1 MSDLFGSDL
10 SDIESPGS
18 RPSSPRSAS
27 RRRSPTRDSATPE
40 PRKSVYDSDSGEGG
54 TPVRPSTDAT
64 ATAAANGDALDDL
77 FGSDEDVEM
86 RGSDRESTPGGG
98 MAQSDDDDDDEALSK
113 VNVRVMSA
121 RVPLLPVPRSDKD
134 AFILARMPNILQLDP
149 TPFSADLY
157 EDLIEKEH
165 EVAAKHG
172 VKEAVR
178 PELASAVEG
187 IIGNTIR
194 WRRTIGSDGKERH
207 ESNAR
212 LVRWSDGSTS
222 IVIGGQAP
230 EAYSIT
236 SEPLDDSAKRKQH
249 HHAAVHYQRELL
261 MQSHAR
267 LTEQWLLRPTRQS
280 AQSRAAV
287 SLLLGR
293 VRAKAL
299 GETALGASS
308 AARAAAA
315 KASRTRFEVD
325 DENPELIRKR
335 AVEEDERREKQR
347 KKEERLRERMEARGL
362 HPERRN
368 TEYNGLTYASG
379 DYSEEENEYDSE
391 NDVQAASHG
400 PPRPARRDVP
410 RSGVPQR
417 SQRPRSIYADEE
429 LEDFIDDDE
438 PEVGPRDEFDD
449 EEEEERAAQRLKSSK
464 HTEYMD
470 DEDES
475 DRGRDDRRGRN
486 AKTRRL
492 MVSDD
497 EDDDDDIDI

>member
-10 SDIESPGS
+10 SDVESQGS
-18 RPSSPRSAS
+18 RLSSPRGSP
-27 RRRSPTRDSATPE
+27 RRRSHSRDSATPE
-40 PRKSVYDSDSGEGG
+40 PKKSRYDIDSDEGG
-54 TPVRPSTDAT
+54 APVRLDIEP
-64 ATAAANGDALDDL
+64 ANGDALDDL
-77 FGSDEDVEM
+77 FGSDDDAEM
-86 RGSDRESTPGGG
+86 RGSDNESTRSADR
-98 MAQSDDDDDDEALSK
+98 MLSDDEAPEGLSK

-121 RVPLLPVPRSDKD
+121 KVPLFPVPRSDRD
-134 AFILARMPNILQLDP
+134 AFILTRMPNILQLDP
-149 TPFSADLY
+149 TPFSADSY
-157 EDLIEKEH
+157 EDLIKKEH
-165 EVAAKHG
+165 EVAAKHS
-172 VKEAVR
+172 VKEAVP

-194 WRRTIGSDGKERH
+194 WRRTAGADGKTRR

-236 SEPLDDSAKRKQH
+236 SEPLDDSAKTKQH
-249 HHAAVHYQRELL
+249 HYAAVLYQNELL

-267 LTEQWLLRPTRQS
+267 LTEQWLLRPTKQS

-293 VRAKAL
+293 IR
-299 GETALGASS
+299 GEAALGAGNT
-308 AARAAAA
+308 ARAAAA
-315 KASRTRFEVD
+315 KTSRTRFEVD

-347 KKEERLRERMEARGL
+347 KKEERLRERMEAKGL
-362 HPERRN
+362 QSDRRN
-368 TEYNGLTYASG
+368 TGYNSSTYAGGG
-379 DYSEEENEYDSE
+379 DYSEEENEYGYDSE
-391 NDVQAASHG
+391 SNARAGG
-400 PPRPARRDVP
+400 PGA
-410 RSGVPQR
+410 GYGAQR
-417 SQRPRSIYADEE
+417 SVKRDLPQQSRRPRNIYADEE

-464 HTEYMD
+464 RTEYMD
-470 DEDES
+470 GDGDES
-475 DRGRDDRRGRN
+475 DGGRDNRRARN
-486 AKTRRL
+486 TKPRRL

-497 EDDDDDIDI
+497 EDDNIDI

>member
-10 SDIESPGS
+10 SDIESQAS
-18 RPSSPRSAS
+18 RLSSPRSTPG
-27 RRRSPTRDSATPE
+27 RRSPGRDSATPE
-40 PRKSVYDSDSGEGG
+40 PRKSRYDSDSGESG
-54 TPVRPSTDAT
+54 TPVRPSTDGAV
-64 ATAAANGDALDDL
+64 AGDALDDL
-77 FGSDEDVEM
+77 FGSDDNDVEM

-98 MAQSDDDDDDEALSK
+98 LLQSDNEAQEEVLST

-134 AFILARMPNILQLDP
+134 AFILARTPNILQLDP
-149 TPFSADLY
+149 TPFSADSY
-157 EDLIEKEH
+157 EDLIQKEH
-165 EVAAKHG
+165 EVAAKHD
-172 VKEAVR
+172 VKDAVR

-187 IIGNTIR
+187 IISNTIR
-194 WRRTIGSDGKERH
+194 WRRTTGSDGRERR

-222 IVIGGQAP
+222 IVIGGQVP
-230 EAYSIT
+230 ESYSIA

-299 GETALGASS
+299 GETVLGASN
-308 AARAAAA
+308 AAAA

-347 KKEERLRERMEARGL
+347 KKEERMRERMEARGL
-362 HPERRN
+362 QSERRN
-368 TEYNGLTYASG
+368 TGYNSPTYAG
-379 DYSEEENEYDSE
+379 DDYSEEDEEIEYGYDSE
-391 NDVQAASHG
+391 NDAQAGGHG
-400 PPRPARRDVP
+400 PPRSTKHSVP
-410 RSGVPQR
+410 RVSVPQR
-417 SQRPRSIYADEE
+417 TQRPRSVYADEE
-429 LEDFIDDDE
+429 LDDFIDDDE

-449 EEEEERAAQRLKSSK
+449 EEEEEEEQAAQRLRSSK
-464 HTEYMD
+464 HAEYMD
-470 DEDES
+470 DDAEG
-475 DRGRDDRRGRN
+475 DRGRDDSRGRN
-486 AKTRRL
+486 AKTRRV

-497 EDDDDDIDI
+497 EDDDDDI

>member
-10 SDIESPGS
+10 SDVESQGS
-18 RPSSPRSAS
+18 RLSSPRGSP
-27 RRRSPTRDSATPE
+27 RRRSRSRDSATPE
-40 PRKSVYDSDSGEGG
+40 PSKSRYDSDSDVGG
-54 TPVRPSTDAT
+54 APVRPETEP
-64 ATAAANGDALDDL
+64 ANGDALDDL
-77 FGSDEDVEM
+77 FGSDEDAEM
-86 RGSDRESTPGGG
+86 RGSDNESTRGADRI
-98 MAQSDDDDDDEALSK
+98 MSDDEAPEGLSK

-121 RVPLLPVPRSDKD
+121 KVPLFPVPRSDKN
-134 AFILARMPNILQLDP
+134 AFILTRMPNILQLDP
-149 TPFSADLY
+149 TPFSADSY
-157 EDLIEKEH
+157 EDLIKKEH
-165 EVAAKHG
+165 EVAAKHS
-172 VKEAVR
+172 VKSAVT

-194 WRRTIGSDGKERH
+194 WRRTVGADGRMRR

-236 SEPLDDSAKRKQH
+236 SEPLDDSAKTKQH
-249 HHAAVHYQRELL
+249 HYAAVLYQNELL

-267 LTEQWLLRPTRQS
+267 LTEQWLIRPTKQS
-280 AQSRAAV
+280 AQSRAAM

-293 VRAKAL
+293 VRAKAQ
-299 GETALGASS
+299 GEAALGAGDT
-308 AARAAAA
+308 ARAAAA

-362 HPERRN
+362 QSERRN
-368 TEYNGLTYASG
+368 TGYNSPTYAGG
-379 DYSEEENEYDSE
+379 DYSEEENEYGYDSE
-391 NDVQAASHG
+391 NDARAKGPGYG
-400 PPRPARRDVP
+400 PPRSVKRDVP
-410 RSGVPQR
+410 PQSR
-417 SQRPRSIYADEE
+417 RPRNVYADEE

-449 EEEEERAAQRLKSSK
+449 EEEEEQAAQRLKSSK
-464 HTEYMD
+464 RTEYMD
-470 DEDES
+470 EDDES
-475 DRGRDDRRGRN
+475 DGARDSRRARN
-486 AKTRRL
+486 TKTRRL

-497 EDDDDDIDI
+497 EEDDEDFDI